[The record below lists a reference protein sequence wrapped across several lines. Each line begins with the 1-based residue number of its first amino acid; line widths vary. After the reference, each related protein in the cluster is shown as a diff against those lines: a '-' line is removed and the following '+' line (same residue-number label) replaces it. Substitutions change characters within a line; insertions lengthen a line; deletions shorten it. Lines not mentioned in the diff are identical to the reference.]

1 MPENLSFSR
10 TFHALENAID
20 IAYQRNNLISSNL
33 SNLDTSNKK
42 AMDIDFKAAMARALE
57 SEPATPQLT
66 KTHAGHMGPKAG
78 SVQQVEPFEE
88 EGEWNGYNWINIDR
102 EMKKLVENNLEFRT
116 STEILLRKIA
126 IMKEVIRG
134 GR

>member
-20 IAYQRNNLISSNL
+20 IASQRNNLISSNL

-57 SEPATPQLT
+57 AEPATQLT
-66 KTHAGHMGPKAG
+66 QTHAGHMGPKTG
-78 SVQQVEPFEE
+78 GVQQVEPFEE
-88 EGEWNGYNWINIDR
+88 EGEWNGYNWINIDS
-102 EMKKLVENNLEFRT
+102 EMRKLIENNLEFRT
-116 STEILLRKIA
+116 ATEILLRKIA

>member
-1 MPENLSFSR
+1 MPDKLTFSR
-10 TFHALENAID
+10 TFHALENALD
-20 IAYQRNNLISSNL
+20 IAYQRNNVISSNI

-42 AMDIDFKAAMARALE
+42 AMDIDFKSAMARALE
-57 SEPATPQLT
+57 SDPDTQLT
-66 KTHAGHMGPKAG
+66 QTHAGHMGPKTG
-78 SVQQVEPFEE
+78 GGRELEPFED

-102 EMKKLVENNLEFRT
+102 EMRKLIENNLEYRT
-116 STEILLRKIA
+116 ATEILLRKIA

>member
-1 MPENLSFSR
+1 MPDKLSFSR
-10 TFHALENAID
+10 TFRALENAID
-20 IAYQRNNLISSNL
+20 IASQRHDLISSNI

-57 SEPATPQLT
+57 SEHDTHLT
-66 KTHAGHMGPKAG
+66 KTHAGHMGANPG
-78 SVQQVEPFEE
+78 GMQQADPVED

-102 EMKKLVENNLEFRT
+102 EMNKLTENNLQFRT
-116 STEILLRKIA
+116 ATEILLRKIA